1 MILRG
6 NKQRRNRAAILLR
19 HTEHKKKQKM
29 KKHKRLAIVN
39 GGMKFYALAVVAV
52 AALTA
57 CVNDGAGDVMNH
69 ETAEVQMTFTPY
81 EVEPMTRTDGF
92 TRAAVADYA
101 TRLDVWL
108 YEGDTEVQ
116 AVHQQSTD
124 EGFASLS
131 VRLDKRKTY
140 TVYAVAHKAAG
151 AATLSDGVVSWPDD
165 KVTHSFFYSQSFS
178 PATTTTLNCMMER
191 IVGNFRLEITDEVPA
206 DVARMTVD
214 VGVSPTQWNVS
225 GYGANA
231 VGRVSSF
238 TPTVGSSP
246 TLSVFMLAGSEEEKR
261 DVTVTAYDGEDAVVQ
276 QRVFEDVPIRAGY
289 RSTYR
294 GAFFTDADEVMTFT
308 VSDWMDY
315 ETVDF

>member
-1 MILRG
+1 
-6 NKQRRNRAAILLR
+6 
-19 HTEHKKKQKM
+19 
-29 KKHKRLAIVN
+29 
-39 GGMKFYALAVVAV
+39 MKFYALLVVAV

-57 CVNDGAGDVMNH
+57 CTNDGAGEVTNN
-69 ETAEVQMTFTPY
+69 ETAEVRMTFTPY
-81 EVEPMTRTDGF
+81 EVEPM

-101 TRLDVWL
+101 TRLDVWI
-108 YEGDTEVQ
+108 YDGDTEVQ

-131 VRLDKRKTY
+131 VRLEKAKTY

-151 AATLSDGVVSWPDD
+151 VATLSNGVVSWPDD

-191 IVGNFRLEITDEVPA
+191 IVGNFRLEITDKVP
-206 DVARMTVD
+206 DGVARMTVD
-214 VGVSPTQWNVS
+214 VGVSPTRWDV
-225 GYGANA
+225 GGFGTNA
-231 VGRVSSF
+231 VSRVSSF
-238 TPTVGSSP
+238 PLTAGSTPTA
-246 TLSVFMLAGSEEEKR
+246 SVFIIADGDEAESYNI
-261 DVTVTAYDGEDAVVQ
+261 TVTAYDSEDAVVQ

-294 GAFFTDADEVMTFT
+294 GEFFTSGAVTMKFT
-308 VSDWMDY
+308 TNDWMDY